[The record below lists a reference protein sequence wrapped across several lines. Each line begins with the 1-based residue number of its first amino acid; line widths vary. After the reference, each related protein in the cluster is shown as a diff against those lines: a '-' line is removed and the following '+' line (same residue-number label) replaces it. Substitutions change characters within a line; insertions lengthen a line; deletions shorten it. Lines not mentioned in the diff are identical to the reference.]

1 MYIYNV
7 QNLRNNDFINTQVNK
22 MQLTLTI
29 SDDLKNDYLEAG
41 KELIFFKEEI
51 KKAKELAS
59 KYLNVS
65 NASLNKDTD
74 FELKRLKDRED
85 CLYSQ
90 ISEQLMRD
98 VVVAMTKDES
108 IDPYALVNKPFV
120 PCDPVEVKAVP
131 KKERAKKVKVEAKP
145 ATESTPLEEQVISEL
160 PPYLQP
166 IYKNEAT
173 KLQYECITVLDGGTK
188 DRIASD
194 FYELDTHEFVV
205 STSDKNDESM
215 AVLRLKDLI
224 SFHWDNAPTEQVVDG
239 YINILKIIFQVSK
252 KLVVQKLASAL
263 IRQFML
269 TKAKFCQ
276 ETNSNLK
283 TAGEAIAS
291 FLRAVDEANQRVS
304 IKDNATSDDLLE
316 ELLKKS

>member
-1 MYIYNV
+1 
-7 QNLRNNDFINTQVNK
+7 

-41 KELIFFKEEI
+41 AALVAFNNEVENATK
-51 KKAKELAS
+51 LAS

-65 NASLNKDTD
+65 SISLNNETKKKKN
-74 FELKRLKDRED
+74 ELEEREYE
-85 CLYSQ
+85 LYTQ
-90 ISEQLMRD
+90 ISETLMTSFIEQ
-98 VVVAMTKDES
+98 MTK
-108 IDPYALVNKPFV
+108 LK
-120 PCDPVEVKAVP
+120 PVEAKPVP
-131 KKERAKKVKVEAKP
+131 KKEKSKKVKVEAEPVKVEAET
-145 ATESTPLEEQVISEL
+145 ATEVKPLEEQVVSEL

-166 IYKNEAT
+166 IYKKVAT
-173 KLQYECITVLDGGTK
+173 KLQYECITVLDGSTK
-188 DRIASD
+188 DRIVSN
-194 FYELDTHEFVV
+194 FYELDTHEFVI

-224 SFHWDNAPTEQVVDG
+224 SFHWDNAPTEQVVNG
-239 YINILKIIFQVSK
+239 YINLLKVIFQVSK
-252 KLVVQKLASAL
+252 KLVVQKLATAL

-269 TKAKFCQ
+269 TKAKFCE
-276 ETNSNLK
+276 ETNNNLK

-316 ELLKKS
+316 ELLKNVKDTKLPTEAKAS

>member
-1 MYIYNV
+1 
-7 QNLRNNDFINTQVNK
+7 

-41 KELIFFKEEI
+41 AALVAFNNEVESATK
-51 KKAKELAS
+51 LAS

-65 NASLNKDTD
+65 SISLNDETKKKKN
-74 FELKRLKDRED
+74 ELEEREGD
-85 CLYSQ
+85 LYSQ
-90 ISEQLMRD
+90 ISKALMTSAIEQMT
-98 VVVAMTKDES
+98 VAE
-108 IDPYALVNKPFV
+108 
-120 PCDPVEVKAVP
+120 PVEAKPVP
-131 KKERAKKVKVEAKP
+131 KKEKAKKVKVEAEP
-145 ATESTPLEEQVISEL
+145 STEIKPLEEQAISEL

-166 IYKNEAT
+166 IYKKVAT
-173 KLQYECITVLDGGTK
+173 KLQYECITVLDGSTK

-239 YINILKIIFQVSK
+239 YINLLKIIFQVSK
-252 KLVVQKLASAL
+252 KLVVQKLATAL
-263 IRQFML
+263 ILQFML
-269 TKAKFCQ
+269 TKAKFCK

-316 ELLKKS
+316 ELLKNVKDTKLPTEAKAS

>member
-1 MYIYNV
+1 
-7 QNLRNNDFINTQVNK
+7 

-120 PCDPVEVKAVP
+120 PCDPVEAKPVP
-131 KKERAKKVKVEAKP
+131 KKEKAKKVKVEAKP
-145 ATESTPLEEQVISEL
+145 ATESNPLEEQVISDL

-166 IYKNEAT
+166 IYKKVAT
-173 KLQYECITVLDGGTK
+173 KLQYECITVLDGRTK
-188 DRIASD
+188 DRIVSD

-224 SFHWDNAPTEQVVDG
+224 SFHWDNAPTEQVVNG
-239 YINILKIIFQVSK
+239 YINLLKIIFQVSK
-252 KLVVQKLASAL
+252 KLVVQKLATAL
-263 IRQFML
+263 ILQFML
-269 TKAKFCQ
+269 TKAKFCK
-276 ETNSNLK
+276 ETNNNLK

-316 ELLKKS
+316 ELLKNVKDTKLPTEAKAS

>member
-1 MYIYNV
+1 
-7 QNLRNNDFINTQVNK
+7 

-41 KELIFFKEEI
+41 AALVAFNNEVESATK
-51 KKAKELAS
+51 LAS

-65 NASLNKDTD
+65 SISLNDEAKKKKN
-74 FELKRLKDRED
+74 ELEEREGD
-85 CLYSQ
+85 LYSQ
-90 ISEQLMRD
+90 ISKALMTSAIEQMT
-98 VVVAMTKDES
+98 VAE
-108 IDPYALVNKPFV
+108 
-120 PCDPVEVKAVP
+120 PVEAKPVP
-131 KKERAKKVKVEAKP
+131 KKEKAKKVKVEAEPSKVEAET
-145 ATESTPLEEQVISEL
+145 ATEVKPLEEQVISEL

-166 IYKNEAT
+166 IYKKVAT
-173 KLQYECITVLDGGTK
+173 KLQYECITVLDGSTK
-188 DRIASD
+188 DRIVSN

-205 STSDKNDESM
+205 STLDKNDESM

-224 SFHWDNAPTEQVVDG
+224 SFHWDNAPTEQVVNG
-239 YINILKIIFQVSK
+239 YINLLKIIFQVSK

-263 IRQFML
+263 IGQFMR

-276 ETNSNLK
+276 ETNNNLK

-316 ELLKKS
+316 ELLKNVKDTKLPTEAKAS

>member
-1 MYIYNV
+1 
-7 QNLRNNDFINTQVNK
+7 

-41 KELIFFKEEI
+41 AALVAFNIEVESATK
-51 KKAKELAS
+51 LAS

-65 NASLNKDTD
+65 SISLNDETKKKKN
-74 FELKRLKDRED
+74 ELEEREGD
-85 CLYSQ
+85 LYSQ
-90 ISEQLMRD
+90 ISKALMTSAIEQMT
-98 VVVAMTKDES
+98 VAE
-108 IDPYALVNKPFV
+108 
-120 PCDPVEVKAVP
+120 PVEAKPVP
-131 KKERAKKVKVEAKP
+131 KKEKTKKVKVEAEPSKVEAEP
-145 ATESTPLEEQVISEL
+145 ATESKPLEEQVVSEL

-166 IYKNEAT
+166 IYKKEAT
-173 KLQYECITVLDGGTK
+173 KLQYECITVLDGRTK
-188 DRIASD
+188 DRIVSN

-215 AVLRLKDLI
+215 AVIRLKDLI
-224 SFHWDNAPTEQVVDG
+224 SFHWDNAPTDKVVDG
-239 YINILKIIFQVSK
+239 YINLLKVIFQVSK

-276 ETNSNLK
+276 ETNNNLK

-316 ELLKKS
+316 ELLKNVKDTKLPTEAKAS

>member
-1 MYIYNV
+1 
-7 QNLRNNDFINTQVNK
+7 

-108 IDPYALVNKPFV
+108 IDPYSLVNKPFV
-120 PCDPVEVKAVP
+120 PCDPVEAKPVP
-131 KKERAKKVKVEAKP
+131 KKEKAKKVKVEAKP
-145 ATESTPLEEQVISEL
+145 ATESNPLEEQVISDL

-166 IYKNEAT
+166 IYKKVAT
-173 KLQYECITVLDGGTK
+173 KLQYECITVLDGRTK
-188 DRIASD
+188 DRIVSD

-224 SFHWDNAPTEQVVDG
+224 SFHWDNAPTEQVVNG
-239 YINILKIIFQVSK
+239 YINLLKIIFQVSK
-252 KLVVQKLASAL
+252 KLVVQKLATAL
-263 IRQFML
+263 ILQFML
-269 TKAKFCQ
+269 TKAKFCK
-276 ETNSNLK
+276 ETNNNLK

-316 ELLKKS
+316 ELLKNVKDTKLPTEAKAS

>member
-1 MYIYNV
+1 
-7 QNLRNNDFINTQVNK
+7 

-41 KELIFFKEEI
+41 AALVAFNNEVESATK
-51 KKAKELAS
+51 LAS

-65 NASLNKDTD
+65 SISLNNETKKKKN
-74 FELKRLKDRED
+74 ELEERE
-85 CLYSQ
+85 CELYTQ
-90 ISEQLMRD
+90 ISETLMIS
-98 VVVAMTKDES
+98 VIEQMTELK
-108 IDPYALVNKPFV
+108 
-120 PCDPVEVKAVP
+120 PVEAKPVP
-131 KKERAKKVKVEAKP
+131 KKEKAKKVKVEAKP
-145 ATESTPLEEQVISEL
+145 ATESTPLEEQVVSEL
-160 PPYLQP
+160 LPYLQP
-166 IYKNEAT
+166 IYKKEAT
-173 KLQYECITVLDGGTK
+173 KLQYECITVLDGSTK

-224 SFHWDNAPTEQVVDG
+224 SFHWDNAPTEQVVNG
-239 YINILKIIFQVSK
+239 YINLLKIIFQVSK
-252 KLVVQKLASAL
+252 KLVVQKLATAL

-269 TKAKFCQ
+269 TKAKFCE
-276 ETNSNLK
+276 ETNNNLK

-316 ELLKKS
+316 ELLKNVKDTKLPTEAKAS

>member
-1 MYIYNV
+1 
-7 QNLRNNDFINTQVNK
+7 

-41 KELIFFKEEI
+41 AALVAFNNEVESATK
-51 KKAKELAS
+51 LAS

-65 NASLNKDTD
+65 SISLNDETKKKKN
-74 FELKRLKDRED
+74 ELEERE
-85 CLYSQ
+85 CELYTQ
-90 ISEQLMRD
+90 ISETLMTS
-98 VVVAMTKDES
+98 VIEQMTELK
-108 IDPYALVNKPFV
+108 
-120 PCDPVEVKAVP
+120 PVEAKPVP
-131 KKERAKKVKVEAKP
+131 KKEKAKKVKVEAEPSKVEAET
-145 ATESTPLEEQVISEL
+145 ATEVKPLEEQVVSEL

-166 IYKNEAT
+166 IYKKVAT
-173 KLQYECITVLDGGTK
+173 KLQYECITVLDGSTK

-224 SFHWDNAPTEQVVDG
+224 SFHWDNAPTEQVVNG
-239 YINILKIIFQVSK
+239 YINLLKIIFQVSK
-252 KLVVQKLASAL
+252 KLVVQKLATAL

-269 TKAKFCQ
+269 TKAKFCE
-276 ETNSNLK
+276 ETNNNLK

-316 ELLKKS
+316 ELLKNVKDTKLPTEAKAS

>member
-1 MYIYNV
+1 
-7 QNLRNNDFINTQVNK
+7 

-98 VVVAMTKDES
+98 VIVAMTKDES

-131 KKERAKKVKVEAKP
+131 KKEKAKKVKVEAKP

-173 KLQYECITVLDGGTK
+173 KLQYECITVLDGSTK
-188 DRIASD
+188 DRIASN

-205 STSDKNDESM
+205 SISDKNDESM

-239 YINILKIIFQVSK
+239 YINLLKVIFQASK

-263 IRQFML
+263 IGQFMR

-276 ETNSNLK
+276 ETNNNLK

-316 ELLKKS
+316 ELLKNVKDTKLPTEAKAS